1 MYPYSGSVYTNSSLI
16 KPNDIELASYFDN
29 NIGEPQRQ
37 TDRENLHDQFK
48 EVYEKVK
55 AAKAKKK
62 KISTSAILIAI
73 IILLL
78 VAIIGIISL
87 AFGGENVS
95 EPTVFSN
102 VGNTAEKTLIYLKQ
116 GTL

>member
-1 MYPYSGSVYTNSSLI
+1 MQKPTGGAQKPSVGTQKLTGSTQINAEGAQ
-16 KPNDIELASYFDN
+16 K
-29 NIGEPQRQ
+29 
-37 TDRENLHDQFK
+37 T
-48 EVYEKVK
+48 
-55 AAKAKKK
+55 KAKKK
-62 KISTSAILIAI
+62 KISTSSILIAI

-95 EPTVFSN
+95 EPTVFAN
-102 VGNTAEKTLIYLKQ
+102 VGDTAEKTLIYLKQ